1 MTKTNEDAEAKQL
14 DKLLKAQKRA
24 ARAGKGET

>member
-1 MTKTNEDAEAKQL
+1 MDRESTEAKEL